1 MTNKNWFEIV
11 LNRKE
16 RKHFDEHVSDFKIV
30 IESTLIQACTHV
42 CICVHMFIDLCVCGS
57 FKLPRVV
64 CRYLLLIYW
73 YNLKYEFVM
82 KHLKIPKS
90 NSCITLW
97 GNNRIL
103 GIVIIMTGPYNQKM
117 HDHDFIIGNQDWLP
131 KIHMIHECIELHIFH
146 RNILM
151 YLSNIKFR

>member
-1 MTNKNWFEIV
+1 MTNKNWFEIL

-57 FKLPRVV
+57 LKLPLVV
-64 CRYLLLIYW
+64 CRYQLLIYCFNRR
-73 YNLKYEFVM
+73 YVFVM
-82 KHLKIPKS
+82 KYLKIPKR

-97 GNNRIL
+97 SNIRIL
-103 GIVIIMTGPYNQKM
+103 GLLVIMMSGPYKTYRP
-117 HDHDFIIGNQDWLP
+117 HDHYFKYKKSVLDFLIS
-131 KIHMIHECIELHIFH
+131 MEHI
-146 RNILM
+146 LV
-151 YLSNIKFR
+151 

>member
-11 LNRKE
+11 LNRNE

-57 FKLPRVV
+57 LKLPLVV
-64 CRYLLLIYW
+64 CRYQLLIYC
-73 YNLKYEFVM
+73 YNLRYVFVM
-82 KHLKIPKS
+82 KYLKIPKR

-97 GNNRIL
+97 SNNRIL
-103 GIVIIMTGPYNQKM
+103 RTVMIMMSGPYNTNRT
-117 HDHDFIIGNQDWLP
+117 HDHHFGKKKLVLDFLKNLRISL
-131 KIHMIHECIELHIFH
+131 
-146 RNILM
+146 
-151 YLSNIKFR
+151 